1 MWSSKTFDGCFE
13 RAGMVTRWRAR
24 PRFFQSVQERAVWDK
39 EEFETYFMAHG
50 DMFDYQDTED
60 GGKVRSR
67 A

>member
-1 MWSSKTFDGCFE
+1 
-13 RAGMVTRWRAR
+13 MVTRWRAR

>member
-1 MWSSKTFDGCFE
+1 
-13 RAGMVTRWRAR
+13 MVTRWRAR

-60 GGKVRSR
+60 GGKVRR
-67 A
+67 ARQGVHCVSVPF